1 MFDPHQKLETSRNH
15 SHAEHAMNLPVSRAE
30 FLKKLAAGFL
40 ALTAGPG
47 LPRRLMANT
56 RGLMGSAGEG
66 DLLLPTDFAPYP
78 WMEFALRE
86 YGIRE
91 ISARGRTVNVV
102 AYLEATGVSRS
113 NDETPW
119 CSAFVNW
126 CMLMANF
133 PGTGNASARSWLDWG
148 GVSLDYPVY
157 GCVVVLWRGSKNGPL
172 GHVGFF
178 VGMQDQNLLLLGGN
192 QGNEV
197 SIRPY
202 PKERVIGLRW
212 LLGFPYPDTLG
223 WRPKPIY

>member
-1 MFDPHQKLETSRNH
+1 MTLSISRMGFIKNLAGGIIACV
-15 SHAEHAMNLPVSRAE
+15 AEPAFSR
-30 FLKKLAAGFL
+30 L
-40 ALTAGPG
+40 
-47 LPRRLMANT
+47 LMANT
-56 RGLMGSAGEG
+56 PGSLGTDGDG
-66 DLLLPTDFAPYP
+66 DLLLPTDFSPYP

-86 YGIRE
+86 YGIKG

-102 AYLEATGVSRS
+102 YYLKATGVSRS
-113 NDETPW
+113 NDETAW

-126 CMLMANF
+126 CMLMAGF

-148 GVSLDYPVY
+148 GVSLNFPVY
-157 GCVVVLWRGSKNGPL
+157 GCVVVLWRGSRDGAL

-202 PKERVIGLRW
+202 SRERVLGSRW
-212 LLGFPYPDTLG
+212 LLGFPLPE
-223 WRPKPIY
+223 